1 MGCAVLAS
9 ALLAPGAAYAHAEA
23 TASGFV
29 SGFTHPFT
37 GYDHM
42 LAMIGVGIWGAVL
55 GRPLVMALPTVFPIM
70 MAVGGVLGMAGL
82 GRPPVELGVALSVL
96 GLGLAIAAAYKA
108 PVWAACAVVGVFA
121 LCHGYAHGLELP
133 AAADR
138 VGYSAGFIL
147 ATGLLHLFGIGLGAL
162 RKVKH
167 GDIALRSA
175 GAAMAAIGAYL
186 VATTIGA

>member
-121 LCHGYAHGLELP
+121 LCHGYAHGLCRRRP
-133 AAADR
+133 TASVTAPDSSWPRAF
-138 VGYSAGFIL
+138 SISS
-147 ATGLLHLFGIGLGAL
+147 GLGLA
-162 RKVKH
+162 RCAK
-167 GDIALRSA
+167 
-175 GAAMAAIGAYL
+175 
-186 VATTIGA
+186 